1 MLGIEKPQGG
11 RMVRNQ
17 IISMITWMLFLA
29 LFLNIPAETAEDN
42 HEDGPISDAGP
53 DQTEFEGRTVFFDG
67 SSSVGSYGH
76 TTFSGNVKVNEYHP
90 QATWDRTDPQIKVDK
105 NGVVHVIWQEFVE
118 GFFLA
123 TLYYSKSVNN
133 GASFEPN
140 VQIMNVTKVVSDRP
154 SLNPEFDINV
164 NGTIHVVWTN
174 WSRGGN
180 HPLIFHSES
189 SDGGAS
195 FAEPNLVL
203 SDNVSCGLSVDSKG
217 QIHLLAHG
225 FSWNLYHLISYD
237 KGVSFGDM
245 VKVNN
250 EEVADTA
257 NFNHD
262 LSSMVVDRFDNI
274 HVAWPGKRDGE
285 DPHYAPDVFYSK
297 SEDGGLSFSENL
309 KVHGETGRM
318 YEAFGGL
325 DVDSKGNPHVVWL
338 ESTFNEVGERIMYAE
353 SSDGGE
359 TFDASVFVKRGDDI
373 SGKGKGFFRA
383 PSIAIGPDDV
393 PRIAWI
399 EYYRSIKD
407 RNVWYSEFDES
418 ADRFSPRI
426 LVSDHGRNDTKQAL
440 LVIDIDNDG
449 FSHLAWM
456 DKRKGEYDIYYAR
469 SILGRVGILS
479 YEWDMNSLYD
489 SDGDG
494 NSTND
499 VDASGPTP
507 SFTYGDDGVFV
518 VTLKVTDETGETASD
533 TAKVTVLN
541 VNPTIL
547 STSNELEE
555 LNVSFMFR
563 IAGEK
568 WHNVEVFLFEDGIEV
583 GYVNLTRYPGSPSD
597 QIAALGGFSADPSK
611 TYSATAYYTP
621 DDDPVNGQP
630 LGATPA
636 WFILRFGNDE
646 RRIHH
651 TFNVIHNETWVWS
664 MDNLNQYFPFVV
676 SFDAAASDPGSD
688 DLIFTWDWGDG
699 TSSSSTFYNN
709 GIGPDPYPSPDVNP
723 LTVVDV
729 QKHVFPIIGTYTIT
743 LTVSDD
749 DGGLVEATIVVS

>member
-1 MLGIEKPQGG
+1 
-11 RMVRNQ
+11 MVRNQ
-17 IISMITWMLFLA
+17 IISMITWMLLLA
-29 LFLNIPAETAEDN
+29 LFLYIPADTTEDAAEHI
-42 HEDGPISDAGP
+42 HEDGPVSDAGP
-53 DQTEFEGRTVFFDG
+53 DQAEFEGRTVFFDG

-76 TTFSGNVKVNEYHP
+76 TTFFDNVKVNEYHP
-90 QATWDRTDPQIKVDK
+90 LATWDRTDPQIMVDK

-118 GFFLA
+118 GFLDA
-123 TLYYSKSVNN
+123 TLYYSKSVND

-140 VQIMNVTKVVSDRP
+140 VQIMNMTKVVSDTP
-154 SLNPEFDINV
+154 SLNPEFDIDA

-174 WSRGGN
+174 WSKGTY
-180 HPLIFHSES
+180 HPLILHTES

-225 FSWNLYHLISYD
+225 TSRNLYHLISYD
-237 KGVSFGDM
+237 KGVSFGDT
-245 VKVNN
+245 VQVND
-250 EEVADTA
+250 EDVADTA
-257 NFNHD
+257 SLNHD
-262 LSSMVVDRFDNI
+262 LSSMVVDRFDSI

-285 DPHYAPDVFYSK
+285 DSHYAPDVFYSK

-325 DVDSKGNPHVVWL
+325 DADSEGNPHVVWL
-338 ESTFNEVGERIMYAE
+338 ESTFNEVSQRIMYAE

-359 TFDASVFVKRGDDI
+359 TFDASIFVKRGDDI

-383 PSIAIGPDDV
+383 PSIAIGPDDI

-399 EYYRSIKD
+399 EYYRSSKD
-407 RNVWYSEFDES
+407 CNVWYSEFDES
-418 ADRFSPRI
+418 ADKFSPRI
-426 LVSDHGRNDTKQAL
+426 LVSNHGRNDTKQAL
-440 LVIDIDNDG
+440 LVVDIDNGG

-469 SILGRVGILS
+469 SMLGRVGILS
-479 YEWDMNSLYD
+479 YEWDRNSLYD

-499 VDASGPTP
+499 IDASGPTP

-518 VTLKVTDETGETASD
+518 VTLRVTDELGEIAYD

-541 VNPTIL
+541 ISPSIL
-547 STSNELEE
+547 TTSYEMGELTT
-555 LNVSFMFR
+555 SFMFR

-568 WHNVEVFLFEDGIEV
+568 WHNMEVFLFEDGAEI
-583 GYVNLTRYPGSPSD
+583 GYTNVTRYPGSPND
-597 QIAALGGFSADPSK
+597 QMNSLGNVCVDLSK
-611 TYSATAYYTP
+611 TYSAIAYYTP
-621 DDDPVNGQP
+621 EDDPVNGQIW
-630 LGATPA
+630 GATPA
-636 WFILRFGNDE
+636 WLILRFDNEE

-651 TFNVIHNETWVWS
+651 TFNVRQEETWVWNIED
-664 MDNLNQYFPFVV
+664 MNQYFPLVV
-676 SFDAAASDPGSD
+676 TFEAVAYDPGSD
-688 DLIFTWDWGDG
+688 DLEFMWGFGDG
-699 TSSSSTFYNN
+699 TFASMMYFNN

-723 LTVVDV
+723 ITARDA
-729 QKHVFPIIGTYTIT
+729 QKHVFTARGIYTIT
-743 LTVSDD
+743 ITIVDD
-749 DGGLVEATIVVS
+749 DGGIASYSFDLTL